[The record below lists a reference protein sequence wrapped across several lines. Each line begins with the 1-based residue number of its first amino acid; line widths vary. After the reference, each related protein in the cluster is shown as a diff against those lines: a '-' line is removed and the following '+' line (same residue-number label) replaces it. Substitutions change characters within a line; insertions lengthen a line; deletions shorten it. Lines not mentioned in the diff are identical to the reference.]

1 MEQENLEATQEDIEK
16 TNPAEEVQQAEAEE
30 AAAVEAEVITE
41 APPVAETVEDG
52 GLAAEVEKLK
62 DENAVLRNQVLRA
75 RADFENAKR
84 RTEREKQDAIKFA
97 NKKIFFQLLGVMD
110 NFERAMG
117 ASMDPDDPF
126 VVGITMIQKQLEEVL
141 TQNGVQEVAALN
153 HPFDPYNHEAFAK
166 EENDDFPENTVIEV
180 FQKGYK
186 FFDHLL
192 RPATVKVSTRSDE
205 EV

>member
-1 MEQENLEATQEDIEK
+1 MEQENLETVPKADAEKEASPEQSEQQEAQEIPIQK
-16 TNPAEEVQQAEAEE
+16 
-30 AAAVEAEVITE
+30 
-41 APPVAETVEDG
+41 DG
-52 GLAAEVEKLK
+52 GQPEAVLEEPADAELAKLRE
-62 DENAVLRNQVLRA
+62 ENASLRNQVLRA

-117 ASMDPDDPF
+117 ASLDPEDPF

-153 HPFDPYNHEAFAK
+153 QPFDPYNHEAFAK
-166 EENDDFPENTVIEV
+166 EETNEVPDNTVIEV

-192 RPATVKVSTRSDE
+192 RPATVKVSTTGDE
-205 EV
+205 EA